1 MIRYITLM
9 IIRLLIKKR
18 KRILT
23 IKLYKMKNIK
33 YILGIFLALTIMNSC
48 QEDDLTIGELIAPNN
63 IQLSV
68 TYLDDTNGDG
78 IADETAAPGLGSG
91 LVKLSATAN
100 NATSFHFVIQN
111 ATKLQTN
118 GYLEHTFTSLG
129 NNTYGITVIAYGAG
143 GISTS
148 KTIEI
153 EALALYE
160 APADLKEMLHANS
173 SRTWKI
179 ASDAPK
185 HFGLG
190 PVGGSVQAEWFGAGP
205 GEKAHTGMY
214 DDRYTFNVD
223 GTFTHDVGPD
233 GVVFGREGL
242 INELGGSGGEAEG
255 ADIIQHLLDSYTA
268 NWSLTAPGGAETIN
282 LTGTAFIGYYIGG
295 DHKYR
300 IHMRSAN
307 EMVITSTDGNGE
319 FNWWFTLIPE

>member
-1 MIRYITLM
+1 
-9 IIRLLIKKR
+9 
-18 KRILT
+18 
-23 IKLYKMKNIK
+23 MKNIK
-33 YILGIFLALTIMNSC
+33 YILGIFLTLAIMTGC
-48 QEDDLTIGELIAPNN
+48 QEDDLTIGDLVAPTN
-63 IQLSV
+63 IEISV

-78 IADETAAPGLGSG
+78 VAEETAAPGLGSG
-91 LVKLSATAN
+91 VVKLSATAS
-100 NATSFHFVIQN
+100 NASSFHYVIQN
-111 ATKLQTN
+111 VTQLQTN
-118 GYLEHTFTSLG
+118 GALEHTFTTLG
-129 NNTYGITVIAYGAG
+129 NNTYAVTVIAYGTG

-148 KTIEI
+148 KTIEVQ
-153 EALALYE
+153 ALALYE

-179 ASDAPK
+179 ASDSPK

-190 PVGGSVQAEWFGAGP
+190 PVNGSIQAEWYGAGP

-233 GVVFGREGL
+233 GTVFGREVL

-255 ADIIQHLLDSYTA
+255 ADVIQYVLDSYTE
-268 NWSLTAPGGAETIN
+268 NWTLTAPGGAETIS
-282 LTGTAFIGYYIGG
+282 LTGTAFMGYYIGG

-307 EMVITSTDGNGE
+307 EMVLTSTDGNGS
-319 FNWWFTLIPE
+319 FNWWFTLIPA